1 QADLTLT
8 IRSVNITTT
17 ALPPVYW
24 GETEQVYSFTMH
36 AAGGTL
42 PYTWTYTL
50 YEQGTDASLSMHSG
64 YALDRDTGVLQGVTR
79 VGTQPPT
86 CDIVIRATDAGGA
99 YDEKRYT
106 WSSYPDFAHIITT
119 TIPNGFVDQGYTVQ
133 LEAANAYGDTDFVW
147 SAESIPAGLSIH
159 ETTGVISGT
168 VTTAGYYGIQVT
180 VHLPEDSSKSIRQNY
195 YFYILE
201 PLSIDTTSLPR
212 GSAGAGYLH
221 EPEAHGGML
230 PHPGHDACDWTA
242 AGLPSGLQINEA
254 TGMIYGVPGEAG
266 TFPITIGLRDSEN
279 NEASEQLELVIDEA
293 NKYSIHGLTLRKTDG
308 SLLSSIPSDTDFD
321 VCATLTR
328 NAEAGE
334 EVLFVALYDS
344 NGRMLDLYLDTEF
357 LAGTALNSPATL
369 TKRIA
374 RISGKQ
380 IAGIKIFIVSGT
392 DTVAPAANVGE

>member
-1 QADLTLT
+1 
-8 IRSVNITTT
+8 
-17 ALPPVYW
+17 
-24 GETEQVYSFTMH
+24 
-36 AAGGTL
+36 
-42 PYTWTYTL
+42 
-50 YEQGTDASLSMHSG
+50 MHSG
-64 YALDRDTGVLQGVTR
+64 YALDSATGILQGVTR
-79 VGTQPPT
+79 VGNQPPT

-99 YDEKRYT
+99 YDEKRYN
-106 WSSYPDFAHIITT
+106 WFSYPDFAHIATT
-119 TIPNGFVDQGYTVQ
+119 TIPNGFVDQEYTVQ
-133 LEAANAYGDTDFVW
+133 LEAANAYGDEDFVW
-147 SAESIPAGLSIH
+147 NAESIPAGLSIH

-201 PLSIDTTSLPR
+201 PLSIDTVNLPR

-254 TGMIYGVPGEAG
+254 TGMIYGVPGESG

-369 TKRIA
+369 TKRIS

-380 IAGIKIFIVSGT
+380 VAGIKIFIVSGT